1 VKTSRLPI
9 AILWHQHQPMY
20 RARQGGN
27 PRGSYM
33 LPWVRLH
40 AVRDYYAMAAL
51 VREYPNVHVTINLV
65 PSLIDQIED
74 YTDRGATDVWQ
85 ELALKPTHEL
95 ADAERDFI
103 VARFFDASW
112 ENEITIHPAYSRL
125 LNIRR
130 ARGTFTDEDITDLK
144 VWFNL
149 AWFPNAAHHGPIELV
164 TGETVDVSRL
174 VKKAV
179 RFSQGDVEQVLS
191 EQHKLMRAVLPL
203 HRQMMEDGQL
213 EISVTPF
220 YHPIL
225 PLVADTDLATI
236 DAEGSTLPERFHHPE
251 DAEAQIR
258 KAVAFYEE
266 KFGRAPRGMWPSEG
280 SVGQHVAVMFADAGL
295 SWIATDQGVLARS
308 GKWGYEVDKPQ
319 VLAKPY
325 RVGEKGREV
334 AAFFRHTKLSD
345 DIGFTM
351 QGYADYDRAA
361 DDYLEWVRGG
371 YANAIKRRGD
381 HILSIV
387 LDGEN
392 AWGSYRNRGTAF
404 LRGIYARLNDDP
416 DLISVTF
423 SEYLDGNAKRG
434 IRAHPTAKLEAARP
448 LYCASWIDEMGS
460 HDGNDLNIWVGSP
473 QENRAWELL
482 GRVRAHLDDVGAT
495 PETHPDAFEAVYRA
509 EGSDWFWW
517 FGDDFVQPTGGELQF
532 DRIFREHLKDVYR
545 ALGEESP
552 AELDEP
558 IADDIVIWS
567 AEDPAATVRPG
578 QILRIM
584 AGASGTV
591 EWTTDDW
598 MNVTRTP
605 LVPAGDV
612 MSNRIGYAAGLT
624 PIPEDASTVRFRIHL
639 GSDDIS
645 GDIGEQAVSVAS

>member
-1 VKTSRLPI
+1 MSKPRLPI

-20 RARQGGN
+20 RARQDGD

-40 AVRDYYAMAAL
+40 AVRDYYAMAAM
-51 VREYPNVHVTINLV
+51 VQDYPNVHVTINLV
-65 PSLIDQIED
+65 PSLIVQLED
-74 YTDRGATDVWQ
+74 YTDRGATDAWQ
-85 ELALKPTHEL
+85 ELALKPTSEL
-95 ADAERDFI
+95 TDAERDFI
-103 VARFFDASW
+103 IARFFDASW

-149 AWFPNAAHHGPIELV
+149 AWFPTDAHHEPMELV
-164 TGETVDVSRL
+164 TGETVDISRL

-179 RFSQGDVEQVLS
+179 RFSQDDVKHVLDEQY
-191 EQHKLMRAVLPL
+191 KIMRAVLPL
-203 HRQMMEDGQL
+203 HRQMMEAGQL

-225 PLVADTDLATI
+225 PLVADTDFATI
-236 DAEGSTLPERFHHPE
+236 DAPGCSLPERFSHPE
-251 DAEAQIR
+251 DAAAQIQ

-280 SVGQHVAVMFADAGL
+280 SVGQHVAGLFADAGL
-295 SWIATDQGVLARS
+295 SWVATDQGVLARS
-308 GKWGYEVDKPQ
+308 GKWGYQVEDPE
-319 VLAKPY
+319 VLAQPY
-325 RVGEKGREV
+325 RIGEDEREV

-361 DDYLEWVRGG
+361 DDFLMWVRHG
-371 YANAIKRRGD
+371 YADTVEDRSERV
-381 HILSIV
+381 LSII

-416 DLISVTF
+416 DLVAVTF
-423 SEYLDGNAKRG
+423 SEYLDGNRRRG
-434 IRAHPTAKLEAARP
+434 VKPHPTAGLEAVRP
-448 LYCASWIDEMGS
+448 LFCASWIDEMGS
-460 HDGNDLNIWVGSP
+460 ADGNDLNIWVGSP

-482 GRVRAHLDDVGAT
+482 GRVRAHLAASEAT
-495 PETHPDAFEAVYRA
+495 PTTHPEAYEAIYRA

-517 FGDDFVQPTGGELQF
+517 FGDDFVQPTGGELMF
-532 DRIFREHLKDVYR
+532 DHIFRAHLKDVYR
-545 ALGEESP
+545 GLGEEPP

-567 AEDPAATVRPG
+567 AEDPAASVRAG
-578 QILRIM
+578 QILRVM
-584 AGASGTV
+584 AGSAGTV

-598 MNVTRTP
+598 MNSKKTS

-612 MSNRIGYAAGLT
+612 MSNQIGYAAGLT
-624 PIPEDASTVRFRIHL
+624 PIPAEASTVRFRVHL
-639 GSDDIS
+639 DT
-645 GDIGEQAVSVAS
+645 GDIDEQAVSVAP

>member
-1 VKTSRLPI
+1 
-9 AILWHQHQPMY
+9 MY
-20 RARQGGN
+20 RARQDGD

-65 PSLIDQIED
+65 PSLIVQLED
-74 YTDRGATDVWQ
+74 YTDRGATDAWQ
-85 ELALKPTHEL
+85 ELSLKPTPEL
-95 ADAERDFI
+95 TPAERDFI
-103 VARFFDASW
+103 IARFFDASW

-149 AWFPNAAHHGPIELV
+149 VWFPSDAYHHSIELV
-164 TGETVDVSRL
+164 TGETVDVARL

-179 RFSQGDVEQVLS
+179 RFSQDDVEYVLD
-191 EQHKLMRAVLPL
+191 EQYKLMRAVLPI
-203 HRQMMEDGQL
+203 HRQMMEAGQL

-225 PLVADTDLATI
+225 PLVADTDFATI
-236 DAEGSTLPERFHHPE
+236 DAPGCSLPERFSHPE
-251 DAEAQIR
+251 DAAAQIQ
-258 KAVAFYEE
+258 KAVVFYEE

-280 SVGQHVAVMFADAGL
+280 SVGQHVAGMFADAGL

-308 GKWGYEVDKPQ
+308 GKWGYDVGDPE
-319 VLAKPY
+319 VLARPY

-361 DDYLEWVRGG
+361 DDFLMWVRHG
-371 YANAIKRRGD
+371 YADVLKNRRNRV
-381 HILSIV
+381 LSII

-404 LRGIYARLNDDP
+404 LRGIYSRLNDDP
-416 DLISVTF
+416 DLVPVTF
-423 SEYLDGNAKRG
+423 SEYLDGNPGRG
-434 IRAHPTAKLEAARP
+434 VAAHPTAKLDAIRP
-448 LYCASWIDEMGS
+448 LFCASWIDEMGS
-460 HDGNDLNIWVGSP
+460 ADGNDLNIWVGSP
-473 QENRAWELL
+473 QENRAWGLL
-482 GRVRAHLDDVGAT
+482 GRVRAHLDEVGAT
-495 PETHPDAFEAVYRA
+495 PETHPAAFEAVYRA

-517 FGDDFVQPTGGELQF
+517 FGDDFVQPTGGELMF
-532 DRIFREHLKDVYR
+532 DHIFREHLKDVYR
-545 ALGEESP
+545 GLGEEPP

-567 AEDPAATVRPG
+567 AGDPAGTVRAG

-584 AGASGTV
+584 TGGAGTV

-598 MNVTRTP
+598 KHKHTTR

-612 MSNRIGYAAGLT
+612 MSNRIGYAAGLA
-624 PIPEDASTVRFRIHL
+624 PIPASASVVRFRIL
-639 GSDDIS
+639 VEAGED
-645 GDIGEQAVSVAS
+645 GEQSVSVMS